1 MSFEEALP
9 SLVGNWKSAKSF
21 PGSYI
26 VVPVLEVNRSCLDKQ
41 RVREAID
48 KFFPLDEQ
56 SADSMIHNNVLKKEL
71 GL

>member
-41 RVREAID
+41 RVREAIT
-48 KFFPLDEQ
+48 KMWE
-56 SADSMIHNNVLKKEL
+56 DSSSYEEFKKEVFYWLEEL
-71 GL
+71 GP